1 MTPPTPTNATS
12 AAPRS
17 PKYEVAQLESKVAAL
32 EQLLEV
38 HEATS
43 LEQGTRLERALRE
56 GEESLKRARAEQSR
70 ADAAELWLRSILG
83 QAPIPIAVF
92 RGADH
97 VFQIANA
104 QYLELIGNREVLG
117 KSVRAALPELAGQGL
132 FELLDSVYV
141 SGEPYVGTE
150 VEVMVD
156 RGTGTPEKGFFNF
169 IYQPLVSPEQGVTG
183 IAVVAT
189 DVTVQVRA
197 RSEVEEVN
205 SRLLDQTV
213 ELEAQT
219 EQLEQQFEESQ
230 VLAEELQSAN
240 DHLHEATIDAE
251 RARAEAENANRAK
264 SEFLANMSHEL
275 RTPLNAI
282 GGYAELLTEGI
293 RGPITEAQGA
303 DLERIKRSQRHL
315 LSLINDILN
324 FAKIEAGRVRIE
336 TRDVSL
342 NEVLGSLEALVAPQ
356 LLQKQI
362 RYEYRCCDA
371 SFTAHVDP
379 ERLQQILLNLLSNA
393 VKFTPPEGQ
402 IIVDCGPTDGAMHV
416 RVRDSGVGIPAD
428 KLQTIFEPFVQLD
441 RGRTG
446 VESGTGLGLAIS
458 RDLAR
463 AMGGD
468 LTAKSTLDRGSTFT
482 LRIPRGK

>member
-1 MTPPTPTNATS
+1 MTPMPPNDATPAGS
-12 AAPRS
+12 RS
-17 PKYEVAQLESKVAAL
+17 PKAEVAQLKSKIAAL

-56 GEESLKRARAEQSR
+56 RGESLRRARTEQSR

-104 QYLELIGNREVLG
+104 HYLEVIGNRDVLG
-117 KSVRAALPELAGQGL
+117 KSVRSALPELDGQGL

-150 VEVMVD
+150 VPVMVD
-156 RGTGTPEKGFFNF
+156 RGAGTPEKGFFNF
-169 IYQPLVSPEQGVTG
+169 IYQPLVTPDHGVTG

-197 RSEVEEVN
+197 RSQVEEAN

-213 ELEAQT
+213 ELETQT

-240 DHLHEATIDAE
+240 DQLHEATLDAE
-251 RARAEAENANRAK
+251 RARAEAENANKAK

-293 RGPITEAQGA
+293 RGPITDAQGA

-336 TRDVSL
+336 ARDVSL
-342 NEVLGSLEALVAPQ
+342 NEVLGSLEALIAPQ
-356 LLQKQI
+356 LLQKRI
-362 RYEYRCCDA
+362 GYEYRCCDP

-402 IIVDCGPTDGAMHV
+402 IIVECGPVGDAMRV
-416 RVRDSGVGIPAD
+416 RVRDTGIGIPAD
-428 KLQTIFEPFVQLD
+428 KLLTIFEPFVQLE
-441 RGRTG
+441 RGHSG
-446 VESGTGLGLAIS
+446 AESGTGLGLAIS

-468 LTAKSTLDRGSTFT
+468 LTAESTLDGGSTFA
-482 LRIPRGK
+482 LSIPRGR